1 MNNILSELTNDEYTE
16 FLFDKYCFEKPSEI
30 DTDEEIQDAIGLAL
44 TLESRNVFLEGL
56 SERLTELGVRCNY
69 DETEIMLAE
78 MKSRY
83 KRILNKPCPRA
94 VIDWIKGIT
103 PPGITNR
110 ANNYDVCYAL
120 EMDHLQTAV
129 FFQKHYLTIPYNS
142 KNRTDAVY
150 LYCIYH
156 NKPYST
162 VTRMLESTKDIKPQP
177 QAHTSTSQISQTIV
191 SINNDEEFTEY
202 ISKHYYSEEQHY
214 LAAKKIIFK
223 EIAAVKEKLLN
234 DSAVKK
240 VTDNRL
246 NSLTVAALLGYRSQA
261 EKKDKPSRNLPKRFK
276 ESLPNDVTIGQI
288 LRGEKV
294 SYEVLRKMLM
304 LSRFYNFYSE
314 AKNENEND
322 VCGNLLDF
330 KDELNSILLFCG
342 FAQIYMRHPFDCL
355 LMYCANS
362 YDPIQTL
369 HCINDPEQ
377 NPDL

>member
-1 MNNILSELTNDEYTE
+1 MINILSELANDEYTE
-16 FLFDKYCFEKPSEI
+16 FLFDEYCFGEPREVN
-30 DTDEEIQDAIGLAL
+30 TAEEIEDAIELSL
-44 TLESRNVFLEGL
+44 SLESRNVFLEGL
-56 SERLTELGVRCNY
+56 SERLTELGVRCND
-69 DETEIMLAE
+69 DETDIMLAE

-83 KRILNKPCPRA
+83 KRILNKSCPRA

-129 FFQKHYLTIPYNS
+129 FFQKHYLTIPYNT

-156 NKPYST
+156 QKPYST
-162 VTRMLESTKDIKPQP
+162 VTRLMSSTKDVQPQT
-177 QAHTSTSQISQTIV
+177 QAHTSTSQISQAII
-191 SINNDEEFTEY
+191 SIDDDGEFTEY
-202 ISKHYYSEEQHY
+202 ISKHYYSEKQHF
-214 LAAKKIIFK
+214 LFAKQIIIN

-234 DSAVKK
+234 DTAVKK
-240 VTDNRL
+240 VTDDRL

-261 EKKDKPSRNLPKRFK
+261 AKEDKPSRRLPKRFK
-276 ESLPNDVTIGQI
+276 ESLPNDVTVGQI
-288 LRGEKV
+288 LRGDKV

-330 KDELNSILLFCG
+330 KDELNMTLLSCG

-369 HCINDPEQ
+369 HFINEPQQ
-377 NPDL
+377 NPNL